1 MSVSDRD
8 IDDLN
13 SKNLIQLR
21 IERIENNENKIYFH
35 QDFNFV
41 DFFKITKSAPF
52 IIEND
57 KSNIVSALYKVVSI
71 SEADDNQY
79 SFFCIRHDIEKYKLL
94 TKSSFK
100 KNNLFANN
108 TISFADSDSLKEV
121 DFSGISGD
129 KAYSIDSYSINQI
142 NSLFID
148 YNFNETKGSL
158 LSVINKNY
166 YVLTIF
172 VSRLFNF
179 IQEKSSANVEYYKNI
194 QNIINLKG
202 GLLFKI
208 ILKNQCL
215 KFKIQGTDLSD
226 KRVFLGNFV
235 TYPNIISSISAIKIY
250 VFDKDNRIID
260 V

>member
-1 MSVSDRD
+1 M
-8 IDDLN
+8 
-13 SKNLIQLR
+13 
-21 IERIENNENKIYFH
+21 
-35 QDFNFV
+35 
-41 DFFKITKSAPF
+41 
-52 IIEND
+52 
-57 KSNIVSALYKVVSI
+57 
-71 SEADDNQY
+71 
-79 SFFCIRHDIEKYKLL
+79 
-94 TKSSFK
+94 
-100 KNNLFANN
+100 
-108 TISFADSDSLKEV
+108 KEV
-121 DFSGISGD
+121 DFSGIPGD

-172 VSRLFNF
+172 VSRLFDF

-215 KFKIQGTDLSD
+215 KFKIQGTDISD
-226 KRVFLGNFV
+226 KRIFLGNFV
-235 TYPNIISSISAIKIY
+235 PSPNIISSVSAIKIY

>member
-1 MSVSDRD
+1 M
-8 IDDLN
+8 
-13 SKNLIQLR
+13 
-21 IERIENNENKIYFH
+21 
-35 QDFNFV
+35 
-41 DFFKITKSAPF
+41 
-52 IIEND
+52 
-57 KSNIVSALYKVVSI
+57 SALYKVVSI

-235 TYPNIISSISAIKIY
+235 TYPNIISSISDISCLT
-250 VFDKDNRIID
+250 
-260 V
+260 